1 MPRAALTVVGALA
14 LALPVA
20 ASADQWVHVRVV
32 ESGKKASTVRVN
44 VPLSLIETVAPIA
57 TREMGKEA
65 KIKLE
70 EKEFTRADL
79 KKILTAV
86 RESKDAEFVTVES
99 DSEHVRV
106 AKSGQTLI
114 VKVRDQVKKSDKVT
128 VQVPMAVVDAL
139 LSGTEDELN
148 VVAAIQALGRTG
160 SGELVTVDDNSATVR
175 VWIDDKSA
183 SE

>member
-1 MPRAALTVVGALA
+1 M
-14 LALPVA
+14 A

-32 ESGKKASTVRVN
+32 DSGKKATTVRVN

-57 TREMGKEA
+57 TKEMGKEA

-79 KKILTAV
+79 KRILAAV
-86 RESKDAEFVTVES
+86 KESPDAEFVTVES
-99 DSEHVRV
+99 ETDHVRV

-114 VKVRDQVKKSDKVT
+114 VKVRDQAKKADKVT
-128 VQVPMAVVDAL
+128 VQLPMAVVDAL
-139 LSGTEDELN
+139 LSGPEDQLN
-148 VVAAIQALGRTG
+148 IVAAIQALGRTG
-160 SGELVTVDDNSATVR
+160 SGELVTVNDNSATVR